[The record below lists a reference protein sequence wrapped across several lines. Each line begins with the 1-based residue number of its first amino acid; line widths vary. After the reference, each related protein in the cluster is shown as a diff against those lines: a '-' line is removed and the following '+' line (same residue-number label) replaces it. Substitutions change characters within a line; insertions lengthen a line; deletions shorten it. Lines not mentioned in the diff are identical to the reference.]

1 MTTDTV
7 AYRKSATPG
16 SPPASASQ
24 RRLEELRFC
33 PLGRLVLQ
41 ITELDTEIANI
52 RLDARPSRVAIAA
65 IMAVKFNVLK
75 ALLPYAYATVPVTK
89 EVDNGGRVPIT
100 INLAAE
106 DVTREEQILVGQIND
121 ALEGARQQFPSFK
134 PN

>member
-41 ITELDTEIANI
+41 ITELDAEIANI
-52 RLDARPSRVAIAA
+52 RLDTRPSRVAIAA

-89 EVDNGGRVPIT
+89 EVDNVGRVPIT

-121 ALEGARQQFPSFK
+121 ALEGARQQFPAFK
-134 PN
+134 PS